1 MRISYERLHAAMVQ
15 ALLRTGFAPDRA
27 KHLADIV
34 ADNTLEGSTSHGVS
48 RFPRLLK
55 NIQDGMVDIHAN
67 ATCERA
73 FGAIALWD
81 GHFGVG
87 PLIAEE
93 AMNEAMA
100 LAKTHGIAAVGVR
113 NTNHWMRPG
122 YYGLMAARAGYIG
135 ICWSNTMPNM
145 PAWGATDARL
155 GNNPMVLAVPYRD
168 APLLVDMAMSQ
179 FAYGKL
185 EVAAREGK
193 K

>member
-73 FGAIALWD
+73 FGAI
-81 GHFGVG
+81 
-87 PLIAEE
+87 
-93 AMNEAMA
+93 
-100 LAKTHGIAAVGVR
+100 
-113 NTNHWMRPG
+113 RPD
-122 YYGLMAARAGYIG
+122 L
-135 ICWSNTMPNM
+135 S
-145 PAWGATDARL
+145 
-155 GNNPMVLAVPYRD
+155 RD
-168 APLLVDMAMSQ
+168 LP
-179 FAYGKL
+179 
-185 EVAAREGK
+185 
-193 K
+193 